1 MYHLKQ
7 SQDGQHFFVLVAS
20 NHQTIMTSETYSSR
34 KAAVDGIQAAIKA
47 GMTAT
52 NTSWDYIDATSD
64 SGNKVKKLFT
74 DK

>member
-34 KAAVDGIQAAIKA
+34 KAAIDGIQAAIKIA
-47 GMTAT
+47 MTAI
-52 NTSWDYIDATSD
+52 NTAWDYIDATSD
-64 SGNKVKKLFT
+64 NGNKVKKRFN